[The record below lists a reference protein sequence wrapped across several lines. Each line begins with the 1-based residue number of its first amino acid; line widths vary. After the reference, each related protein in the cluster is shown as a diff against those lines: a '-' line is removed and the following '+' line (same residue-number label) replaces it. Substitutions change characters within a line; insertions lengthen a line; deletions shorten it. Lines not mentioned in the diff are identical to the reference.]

1 MKWDMNRNFTNLGS
15 AYLPPC
21 RQKEQAHRYML
32 GLYHILSTLTNR
44 FPNVL
49 FEGCAGGGGR
59 FDPGMLYYT
68 PQMWPGDDTD
78 TAERLAIQYGASLVY
93 PSIVIECHISETPNH
108 QVGRQESM
116 STRAA
121 AAMWGN
127 LGLELNFDRMEQ
139 EEIDLLMKE
148 IKFYKKI
155 RPPSNL
161 AAYAGRRG

>member
-1 MKWDMNRNFTNLGS
+1 
-15 AYLPPC
+15 
-21 RQKEQAHRYML
+21 ML